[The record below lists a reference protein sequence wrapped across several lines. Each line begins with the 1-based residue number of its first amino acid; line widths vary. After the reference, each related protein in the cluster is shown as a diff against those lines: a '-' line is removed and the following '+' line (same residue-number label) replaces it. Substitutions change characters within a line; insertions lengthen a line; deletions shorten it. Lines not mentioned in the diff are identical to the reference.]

1 MNIPKLLLIK
11 LFFPFFVI
19 SCSSLPRSE
28 LAINADFIL
37 EGRIGIRGL
46 DRAASASIRWVQSEN
61 NFDMVLWGPLGQGK
75 TRLSGDTSLMTLR
88 TADGGHVEGVVPNE
102 ILHKHLGISAPIDAF
117 SVWVLGRPTIHPL
130 AQGLERDESGDVIA
144 FNQLGFNLA
153 YSDFRVVEGQRLP
166 HRIICSEGAT
176 QITILVN
183 RWTLVLTQ

>member
-19 SCSSLPRSE
+19 SCTSLPRSG

-46 DRAASASIRWVQSEN
+46 DRATSASIRWVQSEN

-130 AQGLERDESGDVIA
+130 AQGLERDESGNVIA
-144 FNQLGFNLA
+144 FNQLGFNLV

>member
-11 LFFPFFVI
+11 LFFPFLVV
-19 SCSSLPRSE
+19 SCGSLPRSD
-28 LAINADFIL
+28 LAVNADFIL
-37 EGRIGIRGL
+37 QGRIGTRGV
-46 DRAASASIRWVQSEN
+46 DRAPSASILWVQTEN

-75 TRLSGDTSLMTLR
+75 TRLSGDTSSMTLR
-88 TADGGHVEGVVPNE
+88 TAGGDHFEGVVPGE
-102 ILHKHLGISAPIDAF
+102 ILRRHLGISAPIDAF
-117 SVWVLGRPTIHPL
+117 SDWVLGRPTIHPP
-130 AQGLERDESGDVIA
+130 AQGFERYESGDLIA

-183 RWTLVLTQ
+183 RWTLVLAQ